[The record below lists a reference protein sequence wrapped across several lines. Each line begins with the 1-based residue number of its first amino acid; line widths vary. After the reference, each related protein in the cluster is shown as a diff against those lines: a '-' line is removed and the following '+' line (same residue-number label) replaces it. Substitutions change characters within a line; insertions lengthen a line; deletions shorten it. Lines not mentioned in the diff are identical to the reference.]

1 MSPTGI
7 WYCAVPV
14 AADWVSRIVGFGRIR
29 ICLREKSPS
38 NHRTLE
44 DWLVKSQFLFA
55 HRPNLPLRRAQQRSE
70 PPFALA
76 GPEATAGTK
85 TASSDNR
92 TNPPRACEQA
102 SRPWWAGERYAG
114 RVRRANPP
122 LKYPARENW
131 PGSLP
136 VQGGPGPLSPRWRWS
151 RLLPMGV
158 DAGTPTLARAAVPTV
173 AAEQLGEKVE
183 FIHWRFSFPGRR
195 PRWQNQG
202 LRPWVICQAA
212 SPGECQTSTGTLP
225 RQPGGSG

>member
-1 MSPTGI
+1 MPPTGI

-85 TASSDNR
+85 IASSDNR
-92 TNPPRACEQA
+92 TNPPGLAN
-102 SRPWWAGERYAG
+102 SPLVPGG
-114 RVRRANPP
+114 RRAVRWQSEVGQSAVEIPCP
-122 LKYPARENW
+122 GKSAGIPCSSRRAR
-131 PGSLP
+131 PT
-136 VQGGPGPLSPRWRWS
+136 SPRWRWS

-158 DAGTPTLARAAVPTV
+158 DAGTPALARAAVPTV
-173 AAEQLGEKVE
+173 AAEQLGEKVK
-183 FIHWRFSFPGRR
+183 FIH
-195 PRWQNQG
+195 
-202 LRPWVICQAA
+202 
-212 SPGECQTSTGTLP
+212 
-225 RQPGGSG
+225 

>member
-92 TNPPRACEQA
+92 TNPP
-102 SRPWWAGERYAG
+102 
-114 RVRRANPP
+114 
-122 LKYPARENW
+122 
-131 PGSLP
+131 
-136 VQGGPGPLSPRWRWS
+136 
-151 RLLPMGV
+151 
-158 DAGTPTLARAAVPTV
+158 
-173 AAEQLGEKVE
+173 
-183 FIHWRFSFPGRR
+183 
-195 PRWQNQG
+195 QG
-202 LRPWVICQAA
+202 LRTGLSSLVGWRAVRWQSEAGQSAVEIPCPGKLAGIPSSSRRAGPALPPLAVEPSLADGGGCRNPGA
-212 SPGECQTSTGTLP
+212 SQGCSPDCC
-225 RQPGGSG
+225 R